1 MRWPWQR
8 RTPAPPPVPQMT
20 PEAAQRW
27 MLPRTLI
34 VLLSIIAVIA
44 VLILLSQVSTFVA
57 PVFLG
62 FNLVIAVMPLQQW
75 LLRIG
80 TPKVL
85 AALASL
91 LTIYAF
97 LIALLWS
104 IYWSVQSLVVE
115 LPGYS
120 AEFNRMYRDTLVWLE
135 SLGISQDEALEQ
147 LQNAFSPSAIASAIG
162 MVASDAGVALAFLA
176 TLFVVIFFLCWDS
189 MGLPERM
196 KRIAA
201 SNPAIVRGIDHFA
214 AGVQRY
220 WVVATIFGLIVS
232 VLDFVALTALG
243 VPLALVWAV
252 FAFVTNYIPNVGFVL
267 GVIPPTL
274 MALLANGPLNALL
287 TAILFSVINFV
298 MQSLIQPKVAGD
310 AVGVTPATSFLSLL
324 VWAFALGPVGA
335 LLALPA
341 TLAVK
346 TLLIDPDPKLH
357 WVSRFISNKLEPAR
371 DGRIG
376 RAIGPGVQVGER
388 EVPPKPQ
395 TRRSAKRG
403 RGVRGSGAGRRRGE
417 RGAPQQ

>member
-1 MRWPWQR
+1 MRWPWQKKQQ
-8 RTPAPPPVPQMT
+8 PVPPVPQLS
-20 PEAAQRW
+20 EAAQQRW

-34 VLLSIIAVIA
+34 VLLSIIAVFA
-44 VLILLSQVSTFVA
+44 VLILLSQVATFVT
-57 PVFLG
+57 PIFLG
-62 FNLVIAVMPLQQW
+62 INLVIAVMPLQQW

-85 AALASL
+85 AALAAL

-97 LIALLWS
+97 LVALFWS
-104 IYWSVQSLVVE
+104 IYWSVQSLVTE

-120 AEFNRMYRDTLVWLE
+120 AEFNTMYRDLLAWLE

-147 LQNAFSPSAIASAIG
+147 LQNAFSPSAIASGIGAI
-162 MVASDAGVALAFLA
+162 ASDAGTALAFLA
-176 TLFVVIFFLCWDS
+176 TLFVVIFFLAWDS
-189 MGLPERM
+189 MGLPQRI
-196 KRIAA
+196 KSIAA
-201 SNPAIVRGIDHFA
+201 TNPGIVQGIDRFA

-220 WVVATIFGLIVS
+220 WVVATVFGLVVS
-232 VLDFVALTALG
+232 ALDFVALSALG

-267 GVIPPTL
+267 GAVPPTL
-274 MALLANGPLNALL
+274 MALLANGPINALL

-346 TLLIDPDPKLH
+346 TLLIDPDPKLA
-357 WVSRFISNKLEPAR
+357 WVSTVIANKIDHPRE
-371 DGRIG
+371 GKIG
-376 RAIGPGVQVGER
+376 RAIGPGVQGRAPVK
-388 EVPPKPQ
+388 PPP
-395 TRRSAKRG
+395 G
-403 RGVRGSGAGRRRGE
+403 
-417 RGAPQQ
+417 

>member
-8 RTPAPPPVPQMT
+8 RERELPAVPHV
-20 PEAAQRW
+20 PEAAQQRW

-34 VLLSIIAVIA
+34 VLLSIIAAIA
-44 VLILLSQVSTFVA
+44 VLILLSQVATFVA

-62 FNLVIAVMPLQQW
+62 INLVIAVMPLQQW

-80 TPKVL
+80 MPRAVAAV
-85 AALASL
+85 AAL
-91 LTIYAF
+91 LTVYAF
-97 LIALLWS
+97 LTALFWS
-104 IYWSVQSLVVE
+104 IYWSGQSLVAE

-120 AEFNRMYRDTLVWLE
+120 SEFNTLYRELLDWLA
-135 SLGISQDEALEQ
+135 SLGISQDEAFAQ
-147 LQNAFSPSAIASAIG
+147 LQSAFSPGAIATGLTSIL
-162 MVASDAGVALAFLA
+162 SNAGSVLAFLA
-176 TLFVVIFFLCWDS
+176 TLFVVIFFFAWDS
-189 MGLPERM
+189 MGLPERI
-196 KRIAA
+196 KRIAVT
-201 SNPAIVRGIDHFA
+201 NPGIVRGIDRFA

-220 WVVATIFGLIVS
+220 WVVATVFGLIVS
-232 VLDFVALTALG
+232 ALDLVALTALG

-267 GVIPPTL
+267 GAVPPTL

-324 VWAFALGPVGA
+324 VWAYALGPVGA

-346 TLLIDPDPKLH
+346 TLLIDPDPKLA
-357 WVSRFISNKLEPAR
+357 WVSELIASKTESPEQ
-371 DGRIG
+371 GRIG
-376 RAIGPGVQVGER
+376 KAIGPGVQG
-388 EVPPKPQ
+388 
-395 TRRSAKRG
+395 RSPSR
-403 RGVRGSGAGRRRGE
+403 S
-417 RGAPQQ
+417 

>member
-8 RTPAPPPVPQMT
+8 RKAALPPVPQIS
-20 PEAAQRW
+20 EQAEQRW

-34 VLLSIIAVIA
+34 VLLSIIAAIG
-44 VLILLSQVSTFVA
+44 VLILLNQVAIFVA
-57 PVFLG
+57 PIFLG
-62 FNLVIAVMPLQQW
+62 VNLVIAVMPLQQW

-80 TPKVL
+80 APKAV
-85 AALASL
+85 AALASV
-91 LTIYAF
+91 LTVYAF
-97 LIALLWS
+97 LIALFWS
-104 IYWSVQSLVVE
+104 IYWSVQSLVSE

-120 AEFNRMYRDTLVWLE
+120 TEFNSMYRDMMGWLE

-147 LQNAFSPSAIASAIG
+147 LQSAFSPGAIASA
-162 MVASDAGVALAFLA
+162 VAALASDAGSVLAFLA
-176 TLFVVIFFLCWDS
+176 TLFVVIFFLAWDS
-189 MGLPERM
+189 MGLPERI
-196 KRIAA
+196 KRIATT
-201 SNPAIVRGIDHFA
+201 NPGIVRGVDRFA

-220 WVVATIFGLIVS
+220 WVVATVFGLIVS
-232 VLDFVALTALG
+232 ALDLVALSALG

-274 MALLANGPLNALL
+274 MALLANGPINALL

-324 VWAFALGPVGA
+324 VWAYALGPVGA

-346 TLLIDPDPKLH
+346 TLLVDPDPRLA
-357 WVSRFISNKLEPAR
+357 WVSKLIASRIDDPGS
-371 DGRIG
+371 GRLG
-376 RAIGPGVQVGER
+376 TAIGQGVQ
-388 EVPPKPQ
+388 
-395 TRRSAKRG
+395 G
-403 RGVRGSGAGRRRGE
+403 RGARST
-417 RGAPQQ
+417 

>member
-8 RTPAPPPVPQMT
+8 RERELPAVPHV
-20 PEAAQRW
+20 PEAAQQRW

-34 VLLSIIAVIA
+34 VLLSIIAAIA
-44 VLILLSQVSTFVA
+44 VLILLSQVATFVA

-62 FNLVIAVMPLQQW
+62 INLVIAVMPLQQW

-80 TPKVL
+80 MPRAVAAV
-85 AALASL
+85 AAL
-91 LTIYAF
+91 LTVYAF
-97 LIALLWS
+97 LTALFWS
-104 IYWSVQSLVVE
+104 IYWSGQSLVTE

-120 AEFNRMYRDTLVWLE
+120 SEFNTLYRELLDWLA
-135 SLGISQDEALEQ
+135 SLGISQDEAFAQ
-147 LQNAFSPSAIASAIG
+147 LQSAFSPGAIATGLTSIL
-162 MVASDAGVALAFLA
+162 SNAGSVLAFLA
-176 TLFVVIFFLCWDS
+176 TLFVVIFFFAWDS
-189 MGLPERM
+189 MGLPERI
-196 KRIAA
+196 KRIAVT
-201 SNPAIVRGIDHFA
+201 NPGIVRGIDRFA

-220 WVVATIFGLIVS
+220 WVVATVFGLIVS
-232 VLDFVALTALG
+232 ALDLVALTALG

-267 GVIPPTL
+267 GAVPPTL

-324 VWAFALGPVGA
+324 VWAYALGPVGA

-346 TLLIDPDPKLH
+346 TLLIDPDPKLA
-357 WVSRFISNKLEPAR
+357 WVSELIASKTEGPEQ
-371 DGRIG
+371 GRIG
-376 RAIGPGVQVGER
+376 KAIGPGVQ
-388 EVPPKPQ
+388 
-395 TRRSAKRG
+395 G
-403 RGVRGSGAGRRRGE
+403 RAADAARRGT
-417 RGAPQQ
+417 R

>member
-8 RTPAPPPVPQMT
+8 RERELPAVPHV
-20 PEAAQRW
+20 PEAAQQRW

-34 VLLSIIAVIA
+34 VLLSIIAAIA
-44 VLILLSQVSTFVA
+44 VLILLSQVATFVA

-62 FNLVIAVMPLQQW
+62 INLVIAVMPLQQW

-80 TPKVL
+80 MPRAVAAV
-85 AALASL
+85 AAL
-91 LTIYAF
+91 LTVYAF
-97 LIALLWS
+97 LTALFWS
-104 IYWSVQSLVVE
+104 IYWSGQSLVAE

-120 AEFNRMYRDTLVWLE
+120 SEFNTLYRELLDWLA
-135 SLGISQDEALEQ
+135 SLGISQDEAFAQ
-147 LQNAFSPSAIASAIG
+147 LQSAFSPGAIATGLTSIL
-162 MVASDAGVALAFLA
+162 SNAGSVLAFLA
-176 TLFVVIFFLCWDS
+176 TLFVVIFFFAWDS
-189 MGLPERM
+189 MGLPERI
-196 KRIAA
+196 KRIAVT
-201 SNPAIVRGIDHFA
+201 NPGIVRGIDRFA

-220 WVVATIFGLIVS
+220 WVVATVFGLIVS
-232 VLDFVALTALG
+232 ALDLVALTALG

-267 GVIPPTL
+267 GAVPPTL

-324 VWAFALGPVGA
+324 VWAYALGPVGA

-346 TLLIDPDPKLH
+346 TLLIDPDPKLA
-357 WVSRFISNKLEPAR
+357 WVSELIASKTEGPEQ
-371 DGRIG
+371 GRIG
-376 RAIGPGVQVGER
+376 KAIGPGVQ
-388 EVPPKPQ
+388 
-395 TRRSAKRG
+395 G
-403 RGVRGSGAGRRRGE
+403 RAADTARRGT
-417 RGAPQQ
+417 R

>member
-8 RTPAPPPVPQMT
+8 RRELPPPVPQVVERE
-20 PEAAQRW
+20 PRW

-34 VLLSIIAVIA
+34 VLLSIIAAIA
-44 VLILLSQVSTFVA
+44 VLILLSQVATFVA

-62 FNLVIAVMPLQQW
+62 INLVIAVMPLQQW

-80 TPKVL
+80 TPRAL

-91 LTIYAF
+91 LTVYGF

-104 IYWSVQSLVVE
+104 IYWSVQSLVTE

-120 AEFNRMYRDTLVWLE
+120 AEFNSMYRDMLGWLE
-135 SLGISQDEALEQ
+135 SLGISQDEALRQ
-147 LQNAFSPSAIASAIG
+147 LQSAFSPSAIAGAVG
-162 MVASDAGVALAFLA
+162 ALASDAGSALAFLA
-176 TLFVVIFFLCWDS
+176 TLFVVIFFLAWDS
-189 MGLPERM
+189 MGLPERV

-201 SNPAIVRGIDHFA
+201 TNPGIVRGVDRFA

-220 WVVATIFGLIVS
+220 WVVATVFGLIVS
-232 VLDFVALTALG
+232 ALDLVALTALG

-274 MALLANGPLNALL
+274 MALLANGPINALL

-324 VWAFALGPVGA
+324 VWAYALGPIGA

-346 TLLIDPDPKLH
+346 TLLIDPDPKLA
-357 WVSRFISNKLEPAR
+357 WVSRLIENKLVPTR
-371 DGRIG
+371 GDGRI
-376 RAIGPGVQVGER
+376 RKAIGPGVGGGPAR
-388 EVPPKPQ
+388 SVPAHDA
-395 TRRSAKRG
+395 R
-403 RGVRGSGAGRRRGE
+403 
-417 RGAPQQ
+417 

>member
-8 RTPAPPPVPQMT
+8 RERELPAVPHV
-20 PEAAQRW
+20 PEAAQQRW

-34 VLLSIIAVIA
+34 VLLSIIAAIA
-44 VLILLSQVSTFVA
+44 VLILLSQVATFVA

-62 FNLVIAVMPLQQW
+62 INLVIAVMPLQQW

-80 TPKVL
+80 MPRAVAAV
-85 AALASL
+85 AAL
-91 LTIYAF
+91 LTVYAF
-97 LIALLWS
+97 LTALFWS
-104 IYWSVQSLVVE
+104 IYWSGQSLVAE

-120 AEFNRMYRDTLVWLE
+120 SEFNTLYRELLDWLA
-135 SLGISQDEALEQ
+135 SLGISQDEAFAQ
-147 LQNAFSPSAIASAIG
+147 LQSAFSPGAIATGLTSIL
-162 MVASDAGVALAFLA
+162 SNAGSVLAFLA
-176 TLFVVIFFLCWDS
+176 TLFVVIFFFAWDS
-189 MGLPERM
+189 MGLPERI
-196 KRIAA
+196 KRIAVT
-201 SNPAIVRGIDHFA
+201 NPGIVRGIDRFA

-220 WVVATIFGLIVS
+220 WVVATVFGLIVS
-232 VLDFVALTALG
+232 ALDLVALTALG

-267 GVIPPTL
+267 GAVPPTL

-324 VWAFALGPVGA
+324 VWAYALGPVGA

-346 TLLIDPDPKLH
+346 TLLIDPDPKLA
-357 WVSRFISNKLEPAR
+357 WVSELIASKTEGPEQ
-371 DGRIG
+371 GRIG
-376 RAIGPGVQVGER
+376 KAIGPGVQ
-388 EVPPKPQ
+388 
-395 TRRSAKRG
+395 G
-403 RGVRGSGAGRRRGE
+403 RAADAARRGT
-417 RGAPQQ
+417 R

>member
-8 RTPAPPPVPQMT
+8 RRPEPPPVQVT
-20 PEAAQRW
+20 EEQDRRW
-27 MLPRTLI
+27 ALPRALI

-44 VLILLSQVSTFVA
+44 TLILLSQVASFVA

-80 TPKVL
+80 APRAV
-85 AALASL
+85 AALVAM
-91 LTIYAF
+91 LTVFAF
-97 LIALLWS
+97 LIALFWS
-104 IYWSVQSLVVE
+104 LYWSVQSLVQE

-120 AEFNRMYRDTLVWLE
+120 AEFNALYRETLSWLE
-135 SLGISQDEALEQ
+135 GFGISQDEALHQ
-147 LQNAFSPSAIASAIG
+147 LQAALSPSAITSALTSIL
-162 MVASDAGVALAFLA
+162 SNAGSALGFLA
-176 TLFVVIFFLCWDS
+176 TLFVVVFFLAWDS
-189 MGLPERM
+189 MQLPARM
-196 KRIAA
+196 QRIAA
-201 SNPAIVRGIDHFA
+201 TNPGLVRGIDRFA
-214 AGVQRY
+214 SGVQRY
-220 WVVATIFGLIVS
+220 WVVATLFGLIVS
-232 VLDFVALTALG
+232 ALDLVALMLLG

-252 FAFVTNYIPNVGFVL
+252 FAFVTNYIPNVGFVI

-274 MALLANGPLNALL
+274 MALLANGALNALL

-324 VWAFALGPVGA
+324 VWAYALGPVGA

-346 TLLIDPDPKLH
+346 TMLVDRDPRLA
-357 WVSRFISNKLEPAR
+357 WISQIIASKPAGHA

-376 RAIGPGVQVGER
+376 KALAPGVAPR
-388 EVPPKPQ
+388 TAPPPK
-395 TRRSAKRG
+395 R
-403 RGVRGSGAGRRRGE
+403 
-417 RGAPQQ
+417 

>member
-8 RTPAPPPVPQMT
+8 RRELPPPAPQVV
-20 PEAAQRW
+20 EREQRW

-34 VLLSIIAVIA
+34 VLLSIIAAIA
-44 VLILLSQVSTFVA
+44 VLILLSQVATFVA

-62 FNLVIAVMPLQQW
+62 INLVIAVMPLQQW

-80 TPKVL
+80 TPRAL

-91 LTIYAF
+91 LTVYGF

-104 IYWSVQSLVVE
+104 IYWSVQSLVTE

-120 AEFNRMYRDTLVWLE
+120 AEFNRMYRDMLGWLE
-135 SLGISQDEALEQ
+135 SLGISQDEALRQ
-147 LQNAFSPSAIASAIG
+147 LQSAFSPSAIAGAVG
-162 MVASDAGVALAFLA
+162 ALASDAGSALGFLA
-176 TLFVVIFFLCWDS
+176 TLFVVIFFLAWDS
-189 MGLPERM
+189 MGLPERV

-201 SNPAIVRGIDHFA
+201 TNPGIVRGVDRFA

-220 WVVATIFGLIVS
+220 WVVATVFGLIVS
-232 VLDFVALTALG
+232 ALDLVALTALG

-274 MALLANGPLNALL
+274 MALLANGPINALL

-324 VWAFALGPVGA
+324 VWAYALGPIGA

-346 TLLIDPDPKLH
+346 TLLIDPDPKLA
-357 WVSRFISNKLEPAR
+357 WVSRLIENKLPAR
-371 DGRIG
+371 GDGRI
-376 RAIGPGVQVGER
+376 RKAIGPGVAGGR
-388 EVPPKPQ
+388 ARSVP
-395 TRRSAKRG
+395 
-403 RGVRGSGAGRRRGE
+403 
-417 RGAPQQ
+417 APDAR

>member
-8 RTPAPPPVPQMT
+8 RERELPAVPHV
-20 PEAAQRW
+20 PEAAQQRW

-34 VLLSIIAVIA
+34 VLLSIIAAIA
-44 VLILLSQVSTFVA
+44 VLILLSQVATFVA

-62 FNLVIAVMPLQQW
+62 INLVIAVMPLQQW

-80 TPKVL
+80 MPRAVAAV
-85 AALASL
+85 AAL
-91 LTIYAF
+91 LTVYAF
-97 LIALLWS
+97 LTALFWS
-104 IYWSVQSLVVE
+104 IYWSGQSLVAE

-120 AEFNRMYRDTLVWLE
+120 SEFNTLYRELLDWLA
-135 SLGISQDEALEQ
+135 SLGISQDEAFAQ
-147 LQNAFSPSAIASAIG
+147 LQSAFSPGAIATGLTSIL
-162 MVASDAGVALAFLA
+162 SNAGSVLAFLA
-176 TLFVVIFFLCWDS
+176 TLFVVIFFFAWDS
-189 MGLPERM
+189 MGLPERI
-196 KRIAA
+196 KRIAVT
-201 SNPAIVRGIDHFA
+201 NPGIVRGIDRFA

-220 WVVATIFGLIVS
+220 WVVATVFGLIVS
-232 VLDFVALTALG
+232 ALDLVALSALG

-267 GVIPPTL
+267 GAVPPTL

-324 VWAFALGPVGA
+324 VWAYALGPVGA

-346 TLLIDPDPKLH
+346 TLLIDPDPKLA
-357 WVSRFISNKLEPAR
+357 WVSELIASKTEGPEQ
-371 DGRIG
+371 GRIG
-376 RAIGPGVQVGER
+376 KAIGPGVQ
-388 EVPPKPQ
+388 
-395 TRRSAKRG
+395 G
-403 RGVRGSGAGRRRGE
+403 RAADAARRGT
-417 RGAPQQ
+417 R